1 MILKAS
7 QRGGGRQLALHLL
20 NAKENEH
27 VHVHELRGF
36 TADDLEGAF
45 KEAYAVS
52 RATKAKQFLFSLSLN
67 PPPNERV
74 SVDAFESAVDA
85 VEKKLGLEGQP
96 RAIVFHEKDGRRHAH
111 AVWSRIDA
119 AHMRAINLPF
129 FKTKLRDVAREL
141 FLEHGWQ
148 MPRGFIDSRER
159 DPASYTL
166 AEWQQA
172 KRGGHDPKALKAML
186 RELWASSDSAKAFAA
201 ALRSRG
207 YTLARGDRRGF
218 VAVDYRGEV
227 YAVARYTGQ
236 KTKDVRK
243 RLGDDKALPSVDQAK
258 LDHAARMTDM
268 LRRHIR
274 DVEERRKRETA
285 NSFERRRE
293 TIQRQRTERD
303 ALKKR
308 LEERQ
313 AQEARE
319 RAARF
324 SKGLRGLWHRMTGKH
339 SKIRKQNEQEAL
351 LSHQRDRAERERLIH
366 RQLDE
371 RRPLHQ
377 QIKRARASH
386 AKQIEELHRDIAD
399 FARTGKEPPKMRE
412 QFREAHG
419 PQERVRPRG
428 RDRGREPDFER

>member
-7 QRGGGRQLALHLL
+7 QRGGGRQLALHLM

-74 SVDAFESAVDA
+74 SADAFESAVDA

-111 AVWSRIDA
+111 AVWSRIDCEN
-119 AHMRAINLPF
+119 MRAINLPF
-129 FKTKLRDVAREL
+129 FKTKLRDVGREL

-148 MPRGFIDSRER
+148 MPRGFINSRER

-172 KRGGHDPKALKAML
+172 KRGGHDPKALKAMF

-236 KTKDVRK
+236 KTKDVKK
-243 RLGDDKALPSVDQAK
+243 RLGDDKALPSVEDAK
-258 LDHAARMTDM
+258 REHASRMTDM

-274 DVEERRKRETA
+274 EAEERRKREA
-285 NSFERRRE
+285 ASMVQRRTE
-293 TIQRQRTERD
+293 TVQRQRAERD
-303 ALKKR
+303 ALKKKH
-308 LEERQ
+308 EERQ
-313 AQEARE
+313 AQETKE
-319 RAARF
+319 RSARF

-351 LSHQRDRAERERLIH
+351 VSHQRDRAERERLIH
-366 RQLDE
+366 RQIEE

-377 QIKRARASH
+377 QIKWARASH
-386 AKQIEELHRDIAD
+386 AKQIEELHRDIAG
-399 FARTGKEPPKMRE
+399 FAQTGKEPPKLKE
-412 QFREAHG
+412 HFREAQRE
-419 PQERVRPRG
+419 PERPRRG
-428 RDRGREPDFER
+428 RGRERGPDFER